1 MWGAM
6 YGTRCDTQCGTQDVK
21 AKTATK
27 QAGKVRG
34 ALADKGGPAD
44 SLGAPQSDA
53 QAHADGG
60 MPPSWALDAEEDE
73 HAVDA
78 LMGIA
83 EVCERYQVS
92 PRALRFYET
101 KGLLAPRRINGT
113 RVYSQVDRARLM
125 RILRAK
131 SLGSPLS
138 EIKHYLDMYG
148 QHGEGRIQQ
157 LTYVIE
163 KTDKA
168 IAELEAKR
176 AQIEASLAEL
186 RLINERSRQT
196 LAGKRGK

>member
-1 MWGAM
+1 LSIVIWLPAVS
-6 YGTRCDTQCGTQDVK
+6 QVK
-21 AKTATK
+21 SKAETELLDEFGDE
-27 QAGKVRG
+27 AG
-34 ALADKGGPAD
+34 
-44 SLGAPQSDA
+44 
-53 QAHADGG
+53 HA
-60 MPPSWALDAEEDE
+60 PSWAFEGDEDD
-73 HAVDA
+73 HAVDS

-83 EVCERYQVS
+83 EVCERYKVS

-113 RVYSQVDRARLM
+113 RVYSHVDRARLK

-157 LTYVIE
+157 LSYVIE
-163 KTDKA
+163 KTDKT

-176 AQIEASLAEL
+176 AQIDASLAEL
-186 RLINERSRQT
+186 RLVNERSRKT
-196 LAGKRGK
+196 LEEKRQGK

>member
-1 MWGAM
+1 MVNVMPLTSFGFPSPRSPRN
-6 YGTRCDTQCGTQDVK
+6 TRSHLKPQVATVSQVK
-21 AKTATK
+21 AKAGSAADDPTGDAFGAT
-27 QAGKVRG
+27 
-34 ALADKGGPAD
+34 
-44 SLGAPQSDA
+44 
-53 QAHADGG
+53 
-60 MPPSWALDAEEDE
+60 PSWAFEADEDE
-73 HAVDA
+73 HVAEA

-83 EVCERYQVS
+83 EVCERYGVS

-113 RVYSQVDRARLM
+113 RVYSKVDRARLK

-176 AQIEASLAEL
+176 AQIDASLAEL
-186 RLINERSRQT
+186 RLINERSRKT
-196 LAGKRGK
+196 LAEKRGKSA

>member
-1 MWGAM
+1 MHALACHVHSNA
-6 YGTRCDTQCGTQDVK
+6 TFRVTAVSQVK
-21 AKTATK
+21 AKAASNVSEDEFGDDDSAVPTWAFE
-27 QAGKVRG
+27 
-34 ALADKGGPAD
+34 AD
-44 SLGAPQSDA
+44 
-53 QAHADGG
+53 
-60 MPPSWALDAEEDE
+60 EDE
-73 HAVDA
+73 HAVDS

-83 EVCERYQVS
+83 EVCERYGVS

-113 RVYSQVDRARLM
+113 RVYSKVDRARLK

-138 EIKHYLDMYG
+138 EIKQYLDMYG

-176 AQIEASLAEL
+176 AQIDASLAEL
-186 RLINERSRQT
+186 RMVNERSRNT
-196 LAGKRGK
+196 LEGKRKSK

>member
-1 MWGAM
+1 MDADLDMDLDEGEAPVGA
-6 YGTRCDTQCGTQDVK
+6 G
-21 AKTATK
+21 
-27 QAGKVRG
+27 
-34 ALADKGGPAD
+34 L
-44 SLGAPQSDA
+44 
-53 QAHADGG
+53 
-60 MPPSWALDAEEDE
+60 PPSWALEDHDARDT
-73 HAVDA
+73 DA

-83 EVCERYQVS
+83 EVCELYKVS

-113 RVYSQVDRARLM
+113 RVYNQVDRARLM

-157 LTYVIE
+157 LTYVVE
-163 KTDKA
+163 KTDAA

-176 AQIEASLAEL
+176 AQIDASLAEL
-186 RLINERSRQT
+186 RLIHERSRDS
-196 LAGKRGK
+196 LAAKRSGGKAS

>member
-1 MWGAM
+1 VS
-6 YGTRCDTQCGTQDVK
+6 QVK
-21 AKTATK
+21 AKP
-27 QAGKVRG
+27 QEELLDEYGDD
-34 ALADKGGPAD
+34 ADAV
-44 SLGAPQSDA
+44 
-53 QAHADGG
+53 
-60 MPPSWALDAEEDE
+60 PSWAFEVDEDE
-73 HAVDA
+73 HAADA

-83 EVCERYQVS
+83 EVCERYGVS

-113 RVYSQVDRARLM
+113 RVYSKIDRARLK

-157 LTYVIE
+157 LTYVVE

-176 AQIEASLAEL
+176 AQIDASLAEL
-186 RLINERSRQT
+186 RMINERSRKT
-196 LAGKRGK
+196 LEAKRKSKTN

>member
-1 MWGAM
+1 
-6 YGTRCDTQCGTQDVK
+6 VK
-21 AKTATK
+21 AKAEK
-27 QAGKVRG
+27 KES
-34 ALADKGGPAD
+34 ADAVDDDGLEGG
-44 SLGAPQSDA
+44 L
-53 QAHADGG
+53 
-60 MPPSWALDAEEDE
+60 PPSWALDGDEDE

-83 EVCERYQVS
+83 EVCERYKVS

-113 RVYSQVDRARLM
+113 RVYSKIDRARLM

-163 KTDKA
+163 KTDKT

-176 AQIEASLAEL
+176 AQIDASLAEL

-196 LAGKRGK
+196 LAGKRKGGK